1 MSKAI
6 QRQAFAGLEHSCEGP
21 DRILPARDMPGMERI
36 EACFHGNAFTPHRHD
51 TYAIGLTL
59 EGVQSFA
66 YRGARRFSLPGN
78 IIVLHPDELHD
89 GAAATEAGLRYRMLY
104 LDPALIRRGLDSDA
118 AVLPFLAEPVFAD
131 PALAALLHAALDP
144 LDETLEELFVDDL
157 LVRLAR
163 GMSRQ
168 AGRPLPSLRIP
179 AARAATQARD
189 FLAQHAA
196 RPVRSQELEAV
207 TGLDR
212 FELSRHFRAMFSTSP
227 LRFLTMRRL
236 ERARAMIVAG
246 EPLAEVAAASGF
258 ADQSHLTRQF
268 KRAYGMTPGRW
279 GGMVQAGFAQGR
291 GERSA

>member
-1 MSKAI
+1 MTKPI
-6 QRQAFAGLEHSCEGP
+6 QREAFAGLEHSCEVA
-21 DRILPARDMPGMERI
+21 DRILPAQDLPGLERI
-36 EACFHGNAFTPHRHD
+36 EARFHGNAFTPHRHD

-78 IIVLHPDELHD
+78 IIVLHPDEVHD
-89 GAAATEAGLRYRMLY
+89 GGAATEAGLRYRMLY
-104 LDPALIRRGLDSDA
+104 LDPALIRRGLDSERA
-118 AVLPFLAEPVFAD
+118 ALPFLADPVFAD

-144 LDETLEELFVDDL
+144 LDQALEELFVDDL

-163 GMSRQ
+163 GLARRSGQ
-168 AGRPLPSLRIP
+168 PLKPLRVP
-179 AARAATQARD
+179 AARAATLARD
-189 FLAQHAA
+189 FLAQHAG

-212 FELSRHFRAMFSTSP
+212 FELSRHFRAMFATSP
-227 LRFLTMRRL
+227 HRFLTMRRL
-236 ERARAMIVAG
+236 EQARALIVAG
-246 EPLAEVAAASGF
+246 EPLAEAAAASGF

-279 GGMVQAGFAQGR
+279 AGLVQAAGAQGPAPF
-291 GERSA
+291 SP